1 MFVVAGGLA
10 LNAGCGSLLGS
21 GSKSKPEEVD
31 TNQTAEAKPEKGKKS
46 PNKAQAK
53 GKKPKGNT
61 AYTKLVADLK
71 LTDDQRP
78 KFQALQKENREFAAA
93 QKKRSAEEKKAAGKP
108 FYKARNAK
116 LKELLTETQL
126 TQWKAFQAKQR
137 AARQKKTKEKK

>member
-1 MFVVAGGLA
+1 MNV
-10 LNAGCGSLLGS
+10 GCGSLLGS
-21 GSKSKPEEVD
+21 GSKSKSEEVD

-46 PNKAQAK
+46 PNKAQAA

-78 KFQALQKENREFAAA
+78 TFQALQKEQQAFAAE
-93 QKKRSAEEKKAAGKP
+93 QKQRSAEEKKAAGRT
-108 FYKARNAK
+108 FYKERNVK
-116 LKELLTETQL
+116 LKDLFTETQL

-137 AARQKKTKEKK
+137 AAREKKAKEKK